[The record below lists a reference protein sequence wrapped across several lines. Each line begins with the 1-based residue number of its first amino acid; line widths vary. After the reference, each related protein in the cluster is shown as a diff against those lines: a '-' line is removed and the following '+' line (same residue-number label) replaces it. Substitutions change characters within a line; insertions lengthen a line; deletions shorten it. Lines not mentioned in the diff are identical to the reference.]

1 MTRWGRR
8 VLRAAYV
15 ARACVAPA
23 WSVAVRVPVL
33 VAQAG
38 GAQPPAATPAGTPS
52 AIRAGTLVRPD
63 TVAIGDPFT
72 LRVTI
77 EVPAA
82 ATIEWPSI
90 TDTAATVSMR
100 AAPRVSIE
108 TVGATRRETADYT
121 LAAWNIGTLPIGL
134 PDVSV
139 RLADGVTA
147 VPLTDA
153 RIVVQTVLPADT
165 SLHVPKPARELFT
178 RAVPWWELWWPVA
191 AIAGAFA
198 VLWWLLRR
206 RRRRR
211 VTAVVR
217 APVDIFVRAM
227 QDFERLH
234 RLALVDVGERGR
246 AVALAVEV
254 LRTYMAARIPS
265 AVLSLTSTELV
276 DAVRDDVRVPQDRV
290 ATLLFDADRIKFA
303 HESITTAQ
311 ADALQH
317 EARAIVEAVE
327 AAEQARQQAMQAAAR
342 EAEHRRAAE
351 RKAEEDRARRASR
364 RPKAGAS

>member
-1 MTRWGRR
+1 MTSGRR
-8 VLRAAYV
+8 RVRRA
-15 ARACVAPA
+15 ACVALV
-23 WSVAVRVPVL
+23 WGVAMPVRAL
-33 VAQAG
+33 Q
-38 GAQPPAATPAGTPS
+38 AQPAPAQQVPSGTAAP
-52 AIRAGTLVRPD
+52 IRAGTVVRPD

-100 AAPRVSIE
+100 AAPRVSVE
-108 TVGATRRETADYT
+108 SRGAVRRETADYV
-121 LAAWNIGTLPIGL
+121 LAAWNIGSLPIGL

-139 RLADGVTA
+139 RLPDGVTA

-165 SLHVPKPARELFT
+165 SLHVPKPARELFM
-178 RAVPWWELWWPVA
+178 RPVPWWELWWPVA

-198 VLWWLLRR
+198 LLWWLLRR

-211 VTAVVR
+211 VAAVVR
-217 APVDIFVRAM
+217 PPVDVFVRAM

-254 LRTYMAARIPS
+254 MRTYMAARIPS

-276 DAVRDDVRVPQDRV
+276 HAVREDGRVPHDRV
-290 ATLLFDADRIKFA
+290 ATLLFDADQIKFA
-303 HESITTAQ
+303 HESITTAH
-311 ADALQH
+311 AGALQQ

-327 AAEQARQQAMQAAAR
+327 AAEQARRQALQAAAR
-342 EAEHRRAAE
+342 DAEQHRAAE
-351 RKAEEDRARRASR
+351 RRAEEDRARRASR